1 MRLSPVPLVLLV
13 LLPLLTACAGARAAR
28 TTAPQAP
35 PGEAALRWVLSEAY
49 DGSWDLRITTI
60 AGAEFD
66 GRVREFYP
74 NGILL
79 GDRLLALDD
88 IDTVVRRGQRGF
100 VLDLAIIFGG
110 LGGAA
115 AYVMT
120 SGAAG
125 STGACVS
132 PCREQRIATYTVI
145 GAVFGAVMGAIL
157 NPGTDDAVLWSRG

>member
-13 LLPLLTACAGARAAR
+13 LLPLLTACAGARPA
-28 TTAPQAP
+28 TTAPQAL
-35 PGEAALRWVLSEAY
+35 PGENALRWVLSEAY
-49 DGSWDLRITTI
+49 DGNWDLRITMV
-60 AGAEFD
+60 AGAAFD

-88 IDTVVRRGQRGF
+88 IDTVVRRGQRGY

-110 LGGAA
+110 LGGAV

-125 STGACVS
+125 SRGACRS
-132 PCREQRIATYTVI
+132 PCREQRIATYAVI
-145 GAVFGAVMGAIL
+145 GAVVGAAMGAIL
-157 NPGTDDAVLWSRG
+157 NSGTEDALLWSRD

>member
-13 LLPLLTACAGARAAR
+13 LLPLLTACAGARPA

-35 PGEAALRWVLSEAY
+35 PGEAALRWVLNEAF
-49 DGSWDLRITTI
+49 DGNWDLRVTMV
-60 AGAEFD
+60 AGAAFD

-74 NGILL
+74 NGVLL
-79 GDRLLALDD
+79 GDRLIALDD
-88 IDTVVRRGQRGF
+88 IDTVVRRGQRGY

-125 STGACVS
+125 SSGACRS
-132 PCREQRIATYTVI
+132 PCREQRIASYTI
-145 GAVFGAVMGAIL
+145 LGAVFGGVMGAIL
-157 NPGTDDAVLWSRG
+157 NSGTDDVLLWSRD